1 LRAGRPVDHRGAGGR
16 IAALEKQVA
25 QLLEQ
30 LGQNSRNS
38 HKPPSTDTPEERQK
52 SKNREKK
59 ARQARK
65 RGGQPGHRGA
75 SRELVSPEKESKF
88 VDLFPAECESCWNG
102 IRSLVRAAATRRA
115 PPTTEHRSQHRL
127 SARA

>member
-1 LRAGRPVDHRGAGGR
+1 MGRVVQRDWRDDRIAELEAELEAKDAVIAEQDRR

-52 SKNREKK
+52 RKNREKK
-59 ARQARK
+59 ARQAQARW
-65 RGGQPGHRGA
+65 PTWS
-75 SRELVSPEKESKF
+75 SRHEP
-88 VDLFPAECESCWNG
+88 
-102 IRSLVRAAATRRA
+102 RAGATRASGSDGRSEQRLA
-115 PPTTEHRSQHRL
+115 PFGGSNRL
-127 SARA
+127 A